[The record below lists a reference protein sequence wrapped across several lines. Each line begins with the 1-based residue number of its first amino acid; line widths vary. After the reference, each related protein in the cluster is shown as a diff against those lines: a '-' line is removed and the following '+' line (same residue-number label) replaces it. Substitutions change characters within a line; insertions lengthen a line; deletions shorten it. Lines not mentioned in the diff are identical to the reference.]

1 MAEWVDA
8 KDLKS
13 FGHSLVRVRVPL
25 PVHKNSSFFI
35 LKEWWQKKVWYSK
48 VYQSYNYVN
57 LHNKSTFYL
66 ISNIMNIGLVIVL
79 CIAFYTLTV
88 FLTLVRIED
97 ETVLNRTNKVFRFC
111 EALLYS
117 LTTVLLLLGVYIWL
131 H

>member
-1 MAEWVDA
+1 M
-8 KDLKS
+8 
-13 FGHSLVRVRVPL
+13 
-25 PVHKNSSFFI
+25 
-35 LKEWWQKKVWYSK
+35 
-48 VYQSYNYVN
+48 N

-66 ISNIMNIGLVIVL
+66 ISNIMNIGLIIVL

-97 ETVLNRTNKVFRFC
+97 ETVLKRTNKVFRFF

-117 LTTVLLLLGVYIWL
+117 LTTVLLLLGVHIWL